1 MYTDINIA
9 TSKTATKEDKRTA
22 YRSLAG
28 LGVET
33 AVFNLLGL
41 AVTQG
46 LAAVSQGLTGDD
58 DEEDKRKSFENRIK
72 GRAGNVATD
81 ILSPIPVIDDEIM
94 AGVNKMIEVVSTD
107 ENPFQFFAND
117 KKTLTD
123 QLGVLGIQ
131 KKNFDDLI
139 EMIQMSTTGS
149 YKDNYGKKREIDP
162 SLKGEVGVNAFLYFL
177 YGLGGLPSE
186 AGSIIK
192 YNMKSY
198 KKSGKNK
205 SKGGSGIPIKRKT
218 KPKKKTKKRRSSG
231 GPLLGGK
238 KKSGGSLF

>member
-1 MYTDINIA
+1 MFGIN
-9 TSKTATKEDKRTA
+9 
-22 YRSLAG
+22 
-28 LGVET
+28 
-33 AVFNLLGL
+33 
-41 AVTQG
+41 Q
-46 LAAVSQGLTGDD
+46 
-58 DEEDKRKSFENRIK
+58 
-72 GRAGNVATD
+72 
-81 ILSPIPVIDDEIM
+81 
-94 AGVNKMIEVVSTD
+94 MIETFSND

-131 KKNFDDLI
+131 KKNFDDLV

-149 YKDNYGKKREIDP
+149 YKDNYGKKRDIDS
-162 SLKGEVGVNAFLYFL
+162 SLKGEVGANAFLYFL

-192 YNMKSY
+192 YNIKSY
-198 KKSGKNK
+198 KKSGKK

-218 KPKKKTKKRRSSG
+218 KPKKKPKKRKSSG
-231 GPLLGGK
+231 GPLLGND